1 VSATSK
7 IEWTD
12 ATWNPMLGCDKISP
26 GCKNCYAIKDVH
38 RMAGNPNPK
47 IAAANQGLT
56 VIEGGHPNWTGE
68 VRFLPER
75 LTIPLRRK
83 KPTRYF
89 VNSLSDLFHKGFTDE
104 QILSVFQTIGKCPRH
119 IFQILTKRPERTFE
133 FLRERHWRNL
143 GHSPAM
149 GGDHYVS
156 LILGDHRDGK
166 SYERDSDCLPNVW
179 LGVSAETQQRADERI
194 PHLLK
199 TPAAVRFV
207 SLEPLLGPINLRYA
221 LPRTEVETYHG
232 DPWREPGVDWVIV
245 GGESGPGARP
255 CETDWIRDIL
265 RQCKDAGVPCFVK
278 QLGADPL
285 LPRNTILHP
294 PARRTLKLRDRKGG
308 NMEEWPADLRVRE
321 MPRAATC
328 ANS

>member
-1 VSATSK
+1 LEL
-7 IEWTD
+7 IE
-12 ATWNPMLGCDKISP
+12 S
-26 GCKNCYAIKDVH
+26 
-38 RMAGNPNPK
+38 
-47 IAAANQGLT
+47 Q
-56 VIEGGHPNWTGE
+56 
-68 VRFLPER
+68 
-75 LTIPLRRK
+75 LTIPLHRRT
-83 KPTRYF
+83 PTTYF
-89 VNSLSDLFHKGFTDE
+89 VNSMSDLFHEDLPDE
-104 QILSVFQTIGKCPRH
+104 AIDRVFAVMDVGYWHTY
-119 IFQILTKRPERTFE
+119 QILTKRGERLAEYVTRLTNE
-133 FLRERHWRNL
+133 RLRVWINR
-143 GHSPAM
+143 SVD
-149 GGDHYVS
+149 GGDHRPGAYNLVS
-156 LILGDHRDGK
+156 IAHRTRKEPHRSPGLP
-166 SYERDSDCLPNVW
+166 LPNVW
-179 LGVSAETQQRADERI
+179 LGVSCETQKCADERI
-194 PHLLK
+194 PHLLR

-221 LPRTEVETYHG
+221 LPRTVVETYHG

-285 LPRNTILHP
+285 LPPATPCRPTWTWRNTILHP

-321 MPRAATC
+321 MPRGATC

>member
-89 VNSLSDLFHKGFTDE
+89 VDSLSDLFHEGFTWP
-104 QILSVFQTIGKCPRH
+104 QIEHVFDVMKRTPRH
-119 IFQILTKRPERTFE
+119 TYQILTKRAENMEDFARYF
-133 FLRERHWRNL
+133 
-143 GHSPAM
+143 
-149 GGDHYVS
+149 S
-156 LILGDHRDGK
+156 LSNGEPL
-166 SYERDSDCLPNVW
+166 SNVW
-179 LGVSAETQQRADERI
+179 LGVSAETQKHADERI
-194 PHLLK
+194 PHLLR

-207 SLEPLLGPINLRYA
+207 SLEPLLGPISLQDF
-221 LPRTEVETYHG
+221 LPGRVNPHWSGHADDCPYSYWG
-232 DPWREPGVDWVIV
+232 LNWVIV

-294 PARRTLKLRDRKGG
+294 RARRTLKLRDRKGG